1 MAALV
6 VKDVLAV
13 LARPRAA
20 MAHAVTAAVR
30 TKAESL
36 RASRADRLTTR

>member
-20 MAHAVTAAVR
+20 MAHAVTAVR
-30 TKAESL
+30 MKAESL